1 MEVAQ
6 GKNEEHHVASRN
18 DKQSFWLMV
27 MLAAQ
32 NAFNDKAAQFFLIP
46 LAAWLAVQAG
56 SGDGGNVKYILSALI
71 VAPFIFLSPLAGWV
85 SDRYS
90 KTFVLRA
97 SMILQL
103 GVLMMVTAAVALQ
116 NFGLAILG
124 FFILSVQ
131 STVLSPAKKGL
142 VKEMVGSERLGF
154 ASGVLEMASVLA
166 ICIGQIV
173 SGFWFDSRLQVS
185 GDGWN
190 AALWPMVILTTL
202 AIPAV
207 LMSLKMKYYPSP
219 GARKFHK
226 GIVFEHVGQLRE
238 LLGER
243 RLRWAGLGV
252 AFFWF
257 LGGSINLAAIQLAE
271 QITGGNAGFGSEMAW
286 FLMAASGGVVLGGVL
301 GSLGCKRNIELALV
315 PIGGLVT
322 VIGCLMMAVSPIDSL
337 SIKLWMVV
345 AGAGAAIFLVP
356 LNAYVQDV
364 CAPEHRGRVLAG
376 LNLLDC
382 LAGALAVAFQ
392 MGLSSLGCSL
402 SVQFLVIGG
411 MAGLVVIFSTKI
423 LPKQIVRFT
432 LLGVFRMFYRQ
443 RVLGAENMPE
453 SGGVLVLPNHVSYI
467 DAFAISAASPR
478 PVRFLMHESFFQ
490 KRSPIRTF
498 ARLFDTVPI
507 SSNRA
512 KQAIDVASQALQQGD
527 VVCIFPEGQLTRNGE
542 LNPLKR
548 GFELVAKQAQC
559 PVLPV
564 YIGGLWGSIFSY
576 ERGKLLKKLPYAVPY
591 GMTVSWGQT
600 MAGESVSAFAVHTA
614 LYKQSC
620 NALEMNEKH
629 VRGPKMLRKK
639 ITALGGDTSAFDT
652 LLSNVRSMNE
662 KEVRSLIANAI
673 QVRENSSIPRSA
685 VLIVDASYGVSAVLA
700 VALQAV
706 HGVQVLM
713 VNEYTSLS
721 RIESWLKR
729 YAVHAAFGDGAL
741 YRKLQ
746 KAQAKELTFYDLKGE
761 QSPNDA
767 IPRFAVGVVE
777 SRLISIS
784 SKNATVD
791 EQSKDQHVGWRDG
804 TVGRILLGY
813 HYRVLT
819 ETSIELRGPAFGH
832 LEAGAVE
839 VDAEMDEDGFLYPH
853 W

>member
-1 MEVAQ
+1 MESARVE
-6 GKNEEHHVASRN
+6 KEEHHVASRN

-46 LAAWLAVQAG
+46 LAGWLAVQTG

-116 NFGLAILG
+116 NFGLGILG

-166 ICIGQIV
+166 ICVGQIV
-173 SGFWFDSRLQVS
+173 SGFWFDSRLKVS

-207 LMSLKMKYYPSP
+207 LMSLRMKYYPSP

-226 GIVFEHVGQLRE
+226 KILFEHVGQLRE

-301 GSLGCKRNIELALV
+301 GSLGCKRNIELGLV

-322 VIGCLMMAVSPIDSL
+322 VLGCMMMAVSPIDSL
-337 SIKLWMVV
+337 TIKFWMVV

-392 MGLSSLGCSL
+392 MGLSALGCSL
-402 SVQFLVIGG
+402 SVQFMVIGA
-411 MAGLVVIFSTKI
+411 MAGLVVVFSTKI
-423 LPKQIVRFT
+423 LPKQVVRFT
-432 LLGVFRMFYRQ
+432 LLGIFRVFYRQ
-443 RVLGAENMPE
+443 RVLGIENMPE

-490 KRSPIRTF
+490 KRSPISTF

-507 SSNRA
+507 SSSRA

-527 VVCIFPEGQLTRNGE
+527 VVCTFPEGQLTRTGG

-576 ERGKLLKKLPYAVPY
+576 ERGTLLKKLPYAVPY
-591 GMTVSWGQT
+591 GMTVSWGHA
-600 MAGESVSAFAVHTA
+600 MEGEDVSAFAVHTA
-614 LYKQSC
+614 LYKQSS

-629 VRGPKMLRKK
+629 VRGPKLLRKK
-639 ITALGGDTSAFDT
+639 FTALGGDSATFDT

-662 KEVRSLIANAI
+662 REVRSLIANAI
-673 QVRENSSIPRSA
+673 QVRENSTIPRSA
-685 VLIVDASYGVSAVLA
+685 VLMIDSSYGVSAVLA

-721 RIESWLKR
+721 RIETWLDR
-729 YAVHAAFGDGAL
+729 YQVHAAFGDSAL

-746 KAQAKELTFYDLKGE
+746 KAQASKLSFYDLKGE
-761 QSPNDA
+761 QSPEEE
-767 IPRFAVGVVE
+767 IPCFAVGVVE
-777 SRLISIS
+777 SRVISIAAPNGIGEEGS
-784 SKNATVD
+784 
-791 EQSKDQHVGWRDG
+791 QDQHVGWRDG

-813 HYRVLT
+813 NYRVLT
-819 ETSIELRGPAFGH
+819 ETSIELRGPAFAH
-832 LEAGAVE
+832 LESGAVE